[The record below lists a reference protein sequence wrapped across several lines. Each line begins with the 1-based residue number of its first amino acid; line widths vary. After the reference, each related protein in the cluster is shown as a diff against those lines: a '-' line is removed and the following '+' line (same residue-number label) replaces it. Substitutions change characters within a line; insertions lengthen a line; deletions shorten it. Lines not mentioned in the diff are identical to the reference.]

1 MSSSNDLEL
10 FQAAWQ
16 QKDPVSKV
24 NIKTARSG
32 TKLAKLKIFA
42 TIALELLVVLAALW
56 VFIFIEKDL
65 ITNLFLFFYVLLGF
79 FTLYQVFRSRIKEIK
94 ILALPTKEYR
104 LKHKKVL
111 VEKLKRALFGIKI
124 SALFAFMALFFL
136 MYELVMGQLG
146 FSMYIFATLWSFL
159 FCIYYFYWTRKLK
172 RQLNM

>member
-1 MSSSNDLEL
+1 MSSSNDLKL
-10 FQAAWQ
+10 FQAAWK
-16 QKDPVSKV
+16 QKDPVSKI
-24 NIKTARSG
+24 NIQAAING
-32 TKLAKLKIFA
+32 TKLAKIKAI
-42 TIALELLVVLAALW
+42 TTMALEFIVVLAALW
-56 VFIFIEKDL
+56 VFIVIEKNF

-79 FTLYQVFRSRIKEIK
+79 FTLYQVSRSRIKEIK

-124 SALFAFMALFFL
+124 STLFAVMALLFL
-136 MYELVMGQLG
+136 MYELVMGQLE
-146 FSMYIFATLWSFL
+146 FSLYIFATLWSFL